1 MLYIVGVEEGIIMI
15 GWDTVMYADDWL
27 ILYDDDNF
35 EPQWVE
41 LYDYGIYPSYKTD
54 KIGNM

>member
-1 MLYIVGVEEGIIMI
+1 MLSIVGIEEGIIMI
-15 GWDTVMYADDWL
+15 GWDTVMYDNDWL

-35 EPQWVE
+35 EPLCVE
-41 LYDYGIYPSYKTD
+41 LYEYGIYPSYKTD

>member
-1 MLYIVGVEEGIIMI
+1 MI

-35 EPQWVE
+35 EPLCVE
-41 LYDYGIYPSYKTD
+41 LYEYGIYPSYKTD